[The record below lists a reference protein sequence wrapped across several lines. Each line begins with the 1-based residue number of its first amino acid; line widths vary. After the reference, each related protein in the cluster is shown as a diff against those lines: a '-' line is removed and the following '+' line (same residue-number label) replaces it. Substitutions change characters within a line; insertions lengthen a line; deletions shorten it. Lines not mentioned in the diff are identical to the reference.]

1 MAWKVW
7 ANGAADKPR
16 RAGKPQD
23 GSQPPHH
30 PLHPFLPHVGI
41 NLRGADALVAEQ
53 GLDVH
58 PFRPGVEQVGGVG
71 VAQLVW
77 EIFFS
82 MPACFNIPRR

>member
-53 GLDVH
+53 GLEVH
-58 PFRPGVEQVGGVG
+58 PFHPGVEPIRCIIMTQ
-71 VAQLVW
+71 
-77 EIFFS
+77 F
-82 MPACFNIPRR
+82 M